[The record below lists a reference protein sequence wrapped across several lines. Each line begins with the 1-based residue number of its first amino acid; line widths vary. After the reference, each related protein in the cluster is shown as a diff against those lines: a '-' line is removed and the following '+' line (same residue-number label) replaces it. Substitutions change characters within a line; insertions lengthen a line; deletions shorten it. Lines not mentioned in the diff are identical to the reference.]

1 MRILKTQKK
10 RLCIYST
17 LILLMFIVIL
27 PVFSLFYLFN
37 ENQTKAQI
45 LATFNNNYYDVK
57 INGHITPELW
67 HGLSIKIH
75 SISIRTK
82 NNNELLHISSMN
94 CQFSWFNA
102 IFGNYKLRR
111 VSINDVDF
119 YEKNVLTYGIRNLF
133 SSKSFNISDFKELS
147 YFEINDIHSIGN
159 TSPYNFDDG
168 NLKVYWENDI
178 PEFKFGTTL
187 LDKNL
192 YLMVTGSFGNFMQ
205 NTITFN
211 QFNTVLYNQA
221 FNIQTKGMAK
231 YQVAKNTLTLD
242 NINGSAEF
250 MGYKGAI
257 NANNINISKV
267 GISAKNTSIKINVNH
282 NLLQQ
287 NIELTFDN
295 IFSNDYKN
303 ILFKHVNLLYK
314 NTFEKDSLKLSS
326 SFDHLMIESNGSI
339 ISTTCNNNLSI
350 KTPDVIHDNINA
362 KISGVCEYTANNKIF
377 NFHLAGTLNNQP
389 LQLNLQL
396 LNKNK
401 PNLIIS
407 GEINNLN
414 LSRVNQ
420 DEIIPLYSDRSHLPF
435 SWLSFM
441 DMNAKLNIHNF
452 TLDRFNLTDVKT
464 DFRISHNKLNLIQL
478 QAKLYNGNL
487 LATGSITK
495 NDDNSYDIWAKQKL
509 DNLDIKLMF
518 KNLFDVEAISGKANV
533 LTNITA
539 KNVSCYNDL
548 HKKLNG
554 IVDITATNGAFQ
566 GIDFN
571 LFTSPKPLTL
581 TNVKMTPFKSL
592 NAHFNFTDGISKN
605 GTINFSSPYLLTSGN
620 GIIDFSNTTL
630 NYNLTIQSQLPNNAQ
645 KIKAVVIPVTAIGD
659 LFSPKISIEKI
670 YLSNKKPTAGKP
682 KVSHH
687 KKHHKS

>member
-10 RLCIYST
+10 RLFIYSA
-17 LILLMFIVIL
+17 LLLLMFVVIL
-27 PVFSLFYLFN
+27 PVFSLFCLFN
-37 ENQTKAQI
+37 ENQTKNQI
-45 LATFNNNYYDVK
+45 LSTFNNNNYDVR

-82 NNNELLHISSMN
+82 KDNELLHIGSMN

-111 VSINDVDF
+111 VSVNDVDF
-119 YEKNVLTYGIRNLF
+119 YEKNILTYGMHNLF
-133 SSKSFNISDFKELS
+133 NNKSFNLADFKELT

-159 TSPYNFDDG
+159 STPYNFDDG
-168 NLKVYWENDI
+168 NLKVYWADDI
-178 PEFKFGTTL
+178 PEFKFGATL

-192 YLMVTGSFGNFMQ
+192 YLIITGSFDSFIQ
-205 NTITFN
+205 NSMIFN
-211 QFNTVLYNQA
+211 QFNTVLYNQT
-221 FNIQTKGMAK
+221 FNIQTQGIAK
-231 YQVAKNTLTLD
+231 YQFTKNTLTLD
-242 NINGSAEF
+242 NIVGNAEF
-250 MGYKGAI
+250 MGYKALVSAHDVSI
-257 NANNINISKV
+257 SNA
-267 GISAKNTSIKINVNH
+267 GISAKNTAVKININH

-287 NIELTFDN
+287 YIELTFDN
-295 IFSNDYKN
+295 LSSDDYKN
-303 ILFKHVNLLYK
+303 VLSNHVSLLYK
-314 NTFEKDSLKLSS
+314 DTFDKDSLNLSS
-326 SFDHLMIESNGSI
+326 NFDHLTIESNGSI
-339 ISTTCNNNLSI
+339 TSTKCSNNLSI
-350 KTPDVIHDNINA
+350 KTPDIIHDNINA
-362 KISGVCEYTANNKIF
+362 KISGICEYIASNKIF
-377 NFHLAGTLNNQP
+377 NFHLDGTLNKQP
-389 LQLNLQL
+389 LQLDLQF

-420 DEIIPLYSDRSHLPF
+420 GEIMPLYYDRSHLPF

-441 DMNAKLNIHNF
+441 DMNAKLNIHNL
-452 TLDRFNLTDVKT
+452 TLDRIHLTNVKT
-464 DFRISHNKLNLIQL
+464 DFSLAHNKLNLKQL
-478 QAKLYNGNL
+478 HAKLYNGNL
-487 LATGSITK
+487 FTTGSITK
-495 NDDNSYDIWAKQKL
+495 NDNNSYDIKTKQKF
-509 DNLDIKLMF
+509 DDLDIKLMF
-518 KNLFDVEAISGKANV
+518 KNIFDVEAISGKANV

-554 IVDITATNGAFQ
+554 VVDITATNGAFQ

-592 NAHFNFTDGISKN
+592 NAHFDFTDGISKN
-605 GTINFSSPYLLTSGN
+605 GTINFSSPYLLTNGS

-645 KIKAVVIPVTAIGD
+645 KIKAVVIPVTATGD

-687 KKHHKS
+687 KKHYK